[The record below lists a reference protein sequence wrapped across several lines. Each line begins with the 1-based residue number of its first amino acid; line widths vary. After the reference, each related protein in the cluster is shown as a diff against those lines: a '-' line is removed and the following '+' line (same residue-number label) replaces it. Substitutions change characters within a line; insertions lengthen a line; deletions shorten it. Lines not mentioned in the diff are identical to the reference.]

1 MVRKLLFY
9 RGTEYILDHLQE
21 LGQEVFGDSRHLELF
36 LAGFLYNLPYF
47 VCYLPIALPTMLS
60 FRSKIQGHRLMLEQ
74 MASFDLRNA
83 KCSVEADRPL
93 VEEQVALHFKPEIDT
108 EVIVAG
114 ASGTDPEAAEAES
127 SKEAALER
135 FNSYVQG
142 PLRANVLDCIGDT
155 RDVPLQWCLFCM
167 LPMSSYNTVNLFLG
181 GILGDA
187 VFIFKSISFMI
198 REPTLNPP

>member
-1 MVRKLLFY
+1 
-9 RGTEYILDHLQE
+9 
-21 LGQEVFGDSRHLELF
+21 
-36 LAGFLYNLPYF
+36 
-47 VCYLPIALPTMLS
+47 
-60 FRSKIQGHRLMLEQ
+60 MLEQ

-114 ASGTDPEAAEAES
+114 ASGPDPEAVEAES

-155 RDVPLQWCLFCM
+155 RDVPLPLCYLCF
-167 LPMSSYNTVNLFLG
+167 LPMSTYF
-181 GILGDA
+181 A
-187 VFIFKSISFMI
+187 VSVSPVAFQGCDISP
-198 REPTLNPP
+198 ETYLEAYTLPLQNPKP